1 MRSQVF
7 IFRTKQKWQLW
18 SLWRFTFHVPGM
30 LHYAT
35 LFIINVSLFCLA
47 TRCADDNSFTHG
59 KLCDNGKR
67 ENHFI
72 SHSIECN
79 LHVGVCKNSQ
89 QWLETLR
96 QVYFPGN
103 YCFFVCLL
111 AWKEKEKERN
121 EFVIKHNRIQKMHMA
136 NYMHTRQGSAGLKE
150 EFCLL
155 WEGSLSLSFQCGKQT
170 LEKIM

>member
-47 TRCADDNSFTHG
+47 TRCADDNSFTQG
-59 KLCDNGKR
+59 KLCDNGKK

-72 SHSIECN
+72 LHSIGCN
-79 LHVGVCKNSQ
+79 LHVGLCKNSQ

-103 YCFFVCLL
+103 YWFFVCFERKKRK
-111 AWKEKEKERN
+111 KEMN
-121 EFVIKHNRIQKMHMA
+121 LQLQHNRIQKMHMA
-136 NYMHTRQGSAGLKE
+136 NYMHTRQGSAGLE
-150 EFCLL
+150 EKFCLL
-155 WEGSLSLSFQCGKQT
+155 CEGSLSLSFQCSKQT